1 MISCLAIGR
10 SHSLQGKSKNAL
22 ALFSKALDLVSACQ
36 SGSLSTPATTGP
48 PKLDVSSAEI
58 HALGETLQE
67 LLAQYRGL
75 VTLDKLS
82 ETKHDTSRFQL
93 PLIER
98 MDEYVAD
105 DLDLT
110 NLVPFPPKMQPIP
123 VKPLFLDVAF
133 NYIQYPREGQG
144 KPEPERGPADEK
156 TEGRRGW
163 FGFGR

>member
-22 ALFSKALDLVSACQ
+22 ALYSKALDLASASQ
-36 SGSLSTPATTGP
+36 SGSTSATQATGP
-48 PKLDVSSAEI
+48 PKLDVSSAQI
-58 HALGETLQE
+58 HTLEATLQGIV
-67 LLAQYRGL
+67 AQYRGL
-75 VTLDKLS
+75 VTLEKLS

-98 MDEYVAD
+98 MDEYVANG
-105 DLDLT
+105 LDLT

-123 VKPLFLDVAF
+123 VKPIFLDVAY

-144 KPEPERGPADEK
+144 HMESESRSTDEK
-156 TEGRRGW
+156 KEGRRGW